1 MIKKK
6 RNHNPNLV
14 KEKHS
19 YTFAEISEDLNI
31 HPRTVQN
38 WHKLGLKVLD
48 ETSRPYLVY
57 GEELKHFLK
66 AKRQD
71 QKHQLKTGEF
81 FCPKCQCPRKS
92 RLENYSF
99 EITTKKL
106 GKTSRQ
112 AFIRGICE
120 VCNQPLLLFSS
131 DRKILELEMKG
142 MISAEGETTLYCN
155 GDSSSN
161 TDIERY

>member
-71 QKHQLKTGEF
+71 QKHQLKQVSFSVLSANAQEKVALKTILLKLPPKNLERHLGRHLSEESARCVISPYF
-81 FCPKCQCPRKS
+81 FFPR
-92 RLENYSF
+92 
-99 EITTKKL
+99 
-106 GKTSRQ
+106 
-112 AFIRGICE
+112 
-120 VCNQPLLLFSS
+120 
-131 DRKILELEMKG
+131 
-142 MISAEGETTLYCN
+142 
-155 GDSSSN
+155 
-161 TDIERY
+161 IERYWNLK